1 VSSAQDE
8 AKKAAQLDLQQA
20 KLKQDLDQAAS
31 TYNTEIAQLKREN
44 EQIKRRFE
52 ETNLQTGSQVSQ
64 IQSSRDQL

>member
-1 VSSAQDE
+1 MSSAQDE